1 METRPLL
8 TRLKHCFICIP
19 QYTTTYRKA
28 AHAKLIEAINRAV
41 EESHATTAITTVAHS
56 ADSHTITTAASSLE
70 QQFKQNVLQ
79 KYSTAQD
86 AWQVFNSISGG
97 EGISRTDFKTV
108 LAMLGI
114 KGTAT
119 KEKGALRKKMDL
131 QVVRGTVTPCAPR
144 SFTFSFPHVLEHQN
158 HHIRGFFGND
168 RWGTGQSS

>member
-1 METRPLL
+1 MCSFCLS
-8 TRLKHCFICIP
+8 

-41 EESHATTAITTVAHS
+41 EESYATAAITAVAHS

-86 AWQVFNSISGG
+86 AWQVFNSISDG
-97 EGISRTDFKTV
+97 EGISRRDFKTV
-108 LAMLGI
+108 LAMLGM
-114 KGTAT
+114 KGAAT

-131 QVVRGTVTPCAPR
+131 QVVLGTVAPCCPR
-144 SFTFSFPHVLEHQN
+144 SVTFPFSHARLEHQS
-158 HHIRGFFGND
+158 HHM
-168 RWGTGQSS
+168 

>member
-8 TRLKHCFICIP
+8 TRLKHCFICLP

-28 AHAKLIEAINRAV
+28 AHTKIIEAINRAV
-41 EESHATTAITTVAHS
+41 EESHATTAITNVAHS
-56 ADSHTITTAASSLE
+56 RDSHTITTAASSLE

-86 AWQVFNSISGG
+86 AWQVFNSISDG

-108 LAMLGI
+108 LAMLGM
-114 KGTAT
+114 KGAAT

-131 QVVRGTVTPCAPR
+131 QVVLGTVAPCSSR
-144 SFTFSFPHVLEHQN
+144 SFTFTFLHVHLEHQK
-158 HHIRGFFGND
+158 HHIRRFFGNG
-168 RWGTGQSS
+168 R